1 MNGGVHSQLK
11 KLSQGHV
18 YIFYAQSSYL
28 SVYIIAAL
36 NPMCLNGQKTYLH
49 SLETL
54 QMMSHKILTFVRTF
68 FRVILPFFT
77 L

>member
-49 SLETL
+49 SLET
-54 QMMSHKILTFVRTF
+54 
-68 FRVILPFFT
+68 
-77 L
+77 